1 MNQIQ
6 TNNHTQSHTI
16 NTNPHQNTQNTY
28 HDSINSHTTI
38 SATTSQRAES
48 NPLELKQIGLYE
60 SSFEHDACGIGAVAS
75 IKGERSYQVISSALN
90 ILMQL
95 EHRGGA
101 GAEDNTGDG
110 AGILIQ
116 IPHEFFKTQDL
127 GFELG
132 EEGDYAI
139 AQVFLSP
146 NAESKQ
152 KGKEIFLQ
160 VLQEQGLEFLGLRAV
175 PKPKRHWTHRAQ
187 CNALFLANLCEA
199 PASSRA
205 RAGL

>member
-60 SSFEHDACGIGAVAS
+60 SSFEHDACGIGAVAN

-95 EHRGGA
+95 SIAVVRVLRIIQAMARG
-101 GAEDNTGDG
+101 
-110 AGILIQ
+110 
-116 IPHEFFKTQDL
+116 
-127 GFELG
+127 
-132 EEGDYAI
+132 
-139 AQVFLSP
+139 FLSK
-146 NAESKQ
+146 SRMS
-152 KGKEIFLQ
+152 FL
-160 VLQEQGLEFLGLRAV
+160 
-175 PKPKRHWTHRAQ
+175 KPKI
-187 CNALFLANLCEA
+187 
-199 PASSRA
+199 
-205 RAGL
+205 